1 MPLRLKK
8 QAGDGKYANR
18 KQFPGR
24 QSVIFTLIFYDMLS
38 G

>member
-1 MPLRLKK
+1 MFLCLKM
-8 QAGDGKYANR
+8 QAGNGKYANR